1 MQSGGNP
8 PSPTPTD
15 PLASVRTYLSAPAAA
30 GGAGK
35 QGCRFSLKLMNVLVL
50 MAFAAVP
57 ALALWLTSW
66 RTSNSLMLKMQDLT
80 DSSLQDISDQL
91 RTSLK
96 ASAATAMA
104 DTVQA
109 AEQAANVTR
118 IHLMSDGTV
127 QGSGN
132 STNLDAVLAHYS
144 TLFSVARGH
153 SWVSMAQIN
162 RFIGL
167 DPANP
172 TGQSVSA
179 HAESLAIFPVNVNFL
194 TQATEM
200 IFYGVATGL
209 NTNRTTNLLEISMLD
224 KDLGTPS
231 IFLNMTQAA
240 SRLSFLVTNA
250 PVCYWTNTITFMILT
265 GLPLATV
272 TCSVR
277 APGGQVGWAVDLS
290 MSTYSL
296 STFLK
301 SLLPNSEDRL
311 FVILNTAQGV
321 LLGASHGK
329 FFSHSDLDLPNNN
342 PLINPPPLEDFRL
355 YTALNSTDA
364 TIAAAGQW
372 ALSTYQGWDKIPEV
386 NQVVPLNGG
395 AFWVE
400 TVRVTSQAGMKCQ
413 VFLLL
418 DQATR
423 LGAVER
429 NNKDADDSI
438 AKTNIL
444 LIVLFVVV
452 LVAACA
458 AAVVIST
465 ALSRPL
471 QNLTQGMNKLAVL
484 DLGEVQRSES
494 SVFAEVRACQH
505 SFAALNRGLE
515 GFSRYVPRDVVR
527 MMLSGVLDQD
537 SGMGW
542 RVVTVMF
549 SDIAG
554 FTPICEAL
562 STEVVMRLTTE
573 YFQSMCS
580 VIVANGGTLDKFI
593 GDCIMAIWNAPTSL
607 PHHERAAC

>member
-50 MAFAAVP
+50 VTFAAVP

-66 RTSNSLMLKMQDLT
+66 RTGNTMLTNMQDLA
-80 DSSLQDISDQL
+80 DSSLQVVSDQL

-96 ASAATAMA
+96 SSATTALGDMVR
-104 DTVQA
+104 D
-109 AEQAANVTR
+109 AEQTANVTR
-118 IHLMSDGTV
+118 IRLMVDGTV

-132 STNLDAVLAHYS
+132 STNLSALLPYRS
-144 TLFSVARGH
+144 TMFSMMRGYNWLF
-153 SWVSMAQIN
+153 MAQLN
-162 RFIGL
+162 RFTGL
-167 DPANP
+167 DPTTP
-172 TGQSVSA
+172 SGQTVSA
-179 HAESLAIFPVNVNFL
+179 VAEAAFVFRMNVNYL
-194 TQATEM
+194 TQASQEV
-200 IFYGVATGL
+200 YYEVLSGL
-209 NTNRTTNLLEISMLD
+209 SHDLSTNYLTVNMLNH
-224 KDLGTPS
+224 DLGTPAL
-231 IFLNMTQAA
+231 FLNLSMQPTR
-240 SRLSFLVTNA
+240 SSFLVTA
-250 PVCYWTNTITFMILT
+250 GPTCHWSNTITFMFLT
-265 GLPLATV
+265 GVPLTTV
-272 TCSVR
+272 TCGVT
-277 APGGQVGWAVDLS
+277 APGGQVGWGMDLS
-290 MSTYSL
+290 ISTYAL
-296 STFLK
+296 SAFLK
-301 SLLPNSEDRL
+301 ALLLNPQDRL
-311 FVILNTAQGV
+311 FVILNTAEGI
-321 LLGASHGK
+321 LIGASHGK
-329 FFSHSDLDLPNNN
+329 FFSHSDLDLPNIN
-342 PLINPPPLEDFRL
+342 PLLNPPPLADFRL

-372 ALSTYQGWDKIPEV
+372 VLVTYQGWDKIPEV
-386 NQVVPLNGG
+386 NQVLLLNGG
-395 AFWVE
+395 TFWVE
-400 TVRVTSQAGMKCQ
+400 TVIVASMAGLKCQ

-418 DQATR
+418 DQTSR
-423 LGAVER
+423 LGAVQR
-429 NNKDADDSI
+429 NNQDVSDNI
-438 AKTNIL
+438 AHTNML

-452 LVAACA
+452 LVAACLA
-458 AAVVIST
+458 ACAISL

-562 STEVVMRLTTE
+562 STEVVM
-573 YFQSMCS
+573 
-580 VIVANGGTLDKFI
+580 
-593 GDCIMAIWNAPTSL
+593 
-607 PHHERAAC
+607 